1 MWRKKNLKL
10 YLFFEDK
17 HDQSENPLNR
27 FKQMLSLQ
35 TASEIWQNMKNMRIN
50 LQNSHTQESS
60 DKARI
65 SIYLNERDKTFAW
78 TKV

>member
-1 MWRKKNLKL
+1 MRRKKNLKL

-35 TASEIWQNMKNMRIN
+35 TASEIWCGQNMKIN
-50 LQNSHTQESS
+50 LQNPHTQESS

-65 SIYLNERDKTFAW
+65 SIYLNERGKTFAW

>member
-1 MWRKKNLKL
+1 MIYMRRKKNLKL

-35 TASEIWQNMKNMRIN
+35 TASEI
-50 LQNSHTQESS
+50 
-60 DKARI
+60 
-65 SIYLNERDKTFAW
+65 
-78 TKV
+78 